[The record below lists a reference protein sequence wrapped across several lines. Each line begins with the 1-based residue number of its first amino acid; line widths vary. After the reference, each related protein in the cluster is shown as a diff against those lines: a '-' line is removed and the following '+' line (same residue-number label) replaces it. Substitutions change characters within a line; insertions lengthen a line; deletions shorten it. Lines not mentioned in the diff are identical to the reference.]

1 MKGWRWRGDGGGGGE
16 GVVVEVEEGGGGK
29 RCSCKCSEGEG
40 LAISV
45 WSLCKHWL
53 PGACMGNSPDEYPLV
68 LCPWYDNTLVIKRSV
83 GASHTSKKDH

>member
-1 MKGWRWRGDGGGGGE
+1 MGVEVERGWWWRG
-16 GVVVEVEEGGGGK
+16 VEVEEGGGGK
-29 RCSCKCSEGEG
+29 RCSCNCCKCSEGEG